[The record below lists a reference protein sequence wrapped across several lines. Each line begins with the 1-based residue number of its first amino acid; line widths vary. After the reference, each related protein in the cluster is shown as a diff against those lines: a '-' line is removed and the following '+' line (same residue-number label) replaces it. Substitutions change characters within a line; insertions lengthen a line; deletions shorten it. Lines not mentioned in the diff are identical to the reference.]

1 MPTALSP
8 ITRFAPSP
16 TGHLHIGGARTAL
29 FCWAYAKGRKG
40 HFVLRIEDT
49 DQARSSEASARGIL
63 EDLAW
68 LGIHWDEGPIFQH
81 TTAKGAPETMGGDPR
96 HVGSF
101 YQSQRL
107 ASYEK
112 YTMKLIEEGKAY
124 PAFESSEELEAKRRA
139 AVGRK
144 ETYRYDRAALSIP
157 LTERIPKMKA
167 ADEGGTPYVVR
178 FRMPDEPVVVID
190 EVLGEVKYAAGEV
203 DDFVIRK
210 ADGFP
215 TYHFAVVVDDEEM
228 GVTHVLRG
236 QEHLNNTPRHVALQK
251 ALGFKTP
258 RYAHMPLIFNMDSSK
273 MSKRDKDKAARAAC
287 KKAGIGSLAQAT
299 GTTAALSYTPDDPQN
314 KQAGMTE
321 LVQFG
326 NDLFLDWLADSSRQ
340 LPPHVLE
347 AVAKNLGIQL
357 PEVEVHDF
365 RKAGYLP
372 EVICNFIALLG
383 WSPGDNVEKF
393 NMDFLA
399 ARFELERIGK
409 TNAKFDRVK
418 LLSFNTDAMA
428 AMSAEMFAQRF
439 AAWCAKFE
447 PQMIQRFGGDK
458 WPTVCE
464 ALRPRCKTF
473 RDAVRQASFAL
484 VGDTDYGFDAGAVKK
499 VLAGGTPPGL
509 DLLKDFLVEVK
520 ALDAFDPV
528 TLHNAV
534 ESFAARRSIPA
545 GNLAQP
551 LRVAVTGSTVS
562 PPINQTLAILGKD
575 STIARIERCIRESGV
590 PA

>member
-1 MPTALSP
+1 MLPTP
-8 ITRFAPSP
+8 PVITRFAPSP

-29 FCWAYAKGRKG
+29 FCWAFARGRKG

-68 LGIHWDEGPIFQH
+68 LGIHWDEGPAFEY
-81 TTAKGAPETMGGDPR
+81 TTAKGAPEQMGGDPR
-96 HVGSF
+96 GVGSF

-107 ASYEK
+107 ASYRK
-112 YTMKLIEEGKAY
+112 YITKLIEEGKAY
-124 PAFESSEELEAKRRA
+124 PAFETAEELEAKRRA

-157 LTERIPKMKA
+157 LEQRFPKMKEADA
-167 ADEGGTPYVVR
+167 AGKPYVVR
-178 FRMPDEPVVVID
+178 FGMPDEPVVVVD

-251 ALGFKTP
+251 ALGFRTP
-258 RYAHMPLIFNMDSSK
+258 AYAHMPLIFNMDSSK
-273 MSKRDKDKAARAAC
+273 MSKRDKDKAVREAA
-287 KKAGIGSLAQAT
+287 KKAGAKTLASLGAVPGAGSAPVAVVALGDGAYQDWIG
-299 GTTAALSYTPDDPQN
+299 
-314 KQAGMTE
+314 
-321 LVQFG
+321 
-326 NDLFLDWLADSSRQ
+326 DSSRQ
-340 LPPHVLE
+340 LPSDVLE
-347 AVAKNLGIQL
+347 PLAKHLKVTL

-418 LLSFNTDAMA
+418 LLAFNTDAMA
-428 AMSAEMFAQRF
+428 AMSPEMFAQRF
-439 AAWCAKFE
+439 RGWCQEFE
-447 PQMIQRFGGDK
+447 PAMVERFGGEK
-458 WPTVCE
+458 WALVAET
-464 ALRPRCKTF
+464 LRPRCKTF
-473 RDAVRQASFAL
+473 RDAVRQVGFAF
-484 VGDTDYGFDAGAVKK
+484 VADDAYAFDAGAVKK
-499 VLAGGTPPGL
+499 VLLGGVPRGL
-509 DLLKDFLVEVK
+509 DLLKDFKDELVKLESF
-520 ALDAFDPV
+520 DAAD
-528 TLHNAV
+528 LHTAI
-534 ESFAARRSIPA
+534 ESFALQRSVQA
-545 GNLAQP
+545 GSLAQP
-551 LRVAVTGSTVS
+551 LRVAVTGGTVS
-562 PPINQTLAILGKD
+562 PPINQVLAILGKQ
-575 STIARIERCIRESGV
+575 SALRRIERCLREC
-590 PA
+590 A

>member
-1 MPTALSP
+1 MAVPV

-29 FCWAYAKGRKG
+29 FCWAFARGRKG

-68 LGIHWDEGPIFQH
+68 LGIHWDEGPIFEH
-81 TTAKGAPETMGGDPR
+81 TTAKGAKETMGGDPR
-96 HVGSF
+96 SVGSF

-107 ASYEK
+107 ASYQK
-112 YTMKLIEEGKAY
+112 YLMKLIEEGNAY
-124 PAFESSEELEAKRRA
+124 PAFETAEELEAKRRA

-157 LTERIPKMKA
+157 LADRLPKMKEADA
-167 ADEGGTPYVVR
+167 AGKPYVVR
-178 FRMPDEPVVVID
+178 FKMPDEPVVVTD
-190 EVLGEVKYAAGEV
+190 QVLGEVKYAAGEV

-215 TYHFAVVVDDEEM
+215 TYHFAVVVDDQEM

-251 ALGFKTP
+251 ALGFRTP
-258 RYAHMPLIFNMDSSK
+258 LYAHMPLIFNMDSSK
-273 MSKRDKDKAARAAC
+273 MGKRDKDKAVREAA
-287 KKAGIGSLAQAT
+287 KKAGLKTLASLA
-299 GTTAALSYTPDDPQN
+299 GVPG
-314 KQAGMTE
+314 AGHVPRE
-321 LVQFG
+321 VLAIGEEKYQ
-326 NDLFLDWLADSSRQ
+326 DWLGDSSRQ
-340 LPPHVLE
+340 LGTDVLE
-347 AVAKNLGIQL
+347 PLSKFLKVPL

-409 TNAKFDRVK
+409 TNAKFDRIK
-418 LLSFNTDAMA
+418 LLAFNTDAMA
-428 AMSAEMFAQRF
+428 AMTPEVFADRF
-439 AAWCAKFE
+439 KAWCAEFE
-447 PQMIQRFGGDK
+447 PQMVERFGGGGGEK
-458 WPTVCE
+458 WPLVAE

-473 RDAVRQASFAL
+473 KDAVRQAWFAF
-484 VGDTDYGFDAGAVKK
+484 VGDDEYGFDAAAVKK
-499 VLAGGTPPGL
+499 VLAGGTPRGV
-509 DLLKDFLVEVK
+509 DVLKDFLVEVK
-520 ALDAFDPV
+520 QLKNFDALTVQAALDAFATSKGV
-528 TLHNAV
+528 QV
-534 ESFAARRSIPA
+534 
-545 GNLAQP
+545 GNVAQP
-551 LRVAVTGSTVS
+551 LRVAVTGGTVS

-575 STIARIERCIRESGV
+575 SVVRRIERCVREN
-590 PA
+590 A

>member
-1 MPTALSP
+1 MTAP
-8 ITRFAPSP
+8 PVITRFAPSP

-29 FCWAYAKGRKG
+29 FCWAFARGRKG

-68 LGIHWDEGPIFQH
+68 LGIHWDEGPKFEH
-81 TTAKGAPETMGGDPR
+81 TTAKGAKETMGGDPR
-96 HVGSF
+96 GVGSF

-107 ASYEK
+107 ASYQKE
-112 YTMKLIEEGKAY
+112 MMRLIEEGKAY
-124 PAFESSEELEAKRRA
+124 PAFETSEELEAKRRA

-144 ETYRYDRAALSIP
+144 ETYRYDRAALAIP
-157 LTERIPKMKA
+157 LAERVPKMKA
-167 ADEGGTPYVVR
+167 ADAAGTPYVVR
-178 FRMPDEPVVVID
+178 FKMPDEPVVVVD

-251 ALGFKTP
+251 ALGFRTP
-258 RYAHMPLIFNMDSSK
+258 HYAHMPLIFNMDSSK
-273 MSKRDKDKAARAAC
+273 MGKRDKDKAVREVA
-287 KKAGIGSLAQAT
+287 KKAGLKTLASLTGFPGGGHVPAAVAAIGESTYQ
-299 GTTAALSYTPDDPQN
+299 
-314 KQAGMTE
+314 
-321 LVQFG
+321 
-326 NDLFLDWLADSSRQ
+326 DWLGDSSRQ
-340 LPPHVLE
+340 LGTDVLE
-347 AVAKNLGIQL
+347 PLSKFLKVPL

-383 WSPGDNVEKF
+383 WSPGENVEKF

-418 LLSFNTDAMA
+418 LLAFNTDAMA
-428 AMSAEMFAQRF
+428 AMSPEMFAQRF
-439 AAWCAKFE
+439 ASWCGEFE
-447 PQMIQRFGGDK
+447 PQMIERFGGEK
-458 WPTVCE
+458 WPLVSE
-464 ALRPRCKTF
+464 MLRPRCKTF

-484 VGDTDYGFDAGAVKK
+484 VGDADYGFDAAAVKK
-499 VLAGGTPPGL
+499 VLAGGTPRGV
-509 DLLKDFLVEVK
+509 DLVRDFIVEVK
-520 ALDAFDPV
+520 ELPSFDAAS
-528 TLHNAV
+528 LHDAV
-534 ESFAARRSIPA
+534 ESFAVKRGVPA
-545 GNLAQP
+545 GNVAQP
-551 LRVAVTGSTVS
+551 LRVAVTGGTVS
-562 PPINQTLAILGKD
+562 PPINQTLAILGRE
-575 STIARIERCIRESGV
+575 SVLARLERCLKECG
-590 PA
+590 A